1 MSKLLKALEAKL
13 EGEVKVAKAN
23 IEVYM
28 SNPVG
33 IGEHPDLVGA
43 VEEQLVKLA
52 EADEKLETLRK
63 YFPDDDD
70 FYLYVEHPDSDALVV

>member
-1 MSKLLKALEAKL
+1 MSKLLEALERKL
-13 EGEVKVAKAN
+13 VGEVEVAKAN

-28 SNPVG
+28 TNPVG

-63 YFPDDDD
+63 YFPAEQNYTIT
-70 FYLYVEHPDSDALVV
+70 FPDEDALTV